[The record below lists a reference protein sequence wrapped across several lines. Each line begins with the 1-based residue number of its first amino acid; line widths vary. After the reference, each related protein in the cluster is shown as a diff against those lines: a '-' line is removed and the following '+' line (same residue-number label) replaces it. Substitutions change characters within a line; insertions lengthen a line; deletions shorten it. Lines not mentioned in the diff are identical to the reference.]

1 MKIKGFSL
9 FVCLI
14 AVTGAFA
21 QDVDVPVQS
30 GRTELKL
37 KPKTLAE
44 EKTEKV
50 MKLKI
55 TTQNLADVKP
65 EAPVKPMANFN
76 TDGSRVLVI
85 IDGKKAPYK
94 DFQDLNP
101 NMIESLTVI
110 KDNSAYISYTAKKS
124 CPALQ
129 EFYSKKYD
137 KAFVVVTKK
146 KAPVKK

>member
-9 FVCLI
+9 FVWLI

-30 GRTELKL
+30 GRTELK
-37 KPKTLAE
+37 PKTTAE
-44 EKTEKV
+44 VKAEKV